1 MIVRS
6 TSGSLSVSCMKAFTP
21 TTSAFTGA
29 RVSGSATCR
38 RVRGARALGVSLLGL
53 CGLSLT
59 AAVAGLS
66 GCADPVLVDPIPD
79 GGTRADMDGGSNPGT
94 TIWTASPAVTAALIA
109 EGPSV
114 DARRR
119 WKRDPHYVQD
129 SAGLQYLFISGSDY
143 NTESWSVSYFTQ
155 QTGALSNSSTWTPA
169 IVGTANTWYS
179 GDITGPAARFTA
191 SEKTLYFAANVNPA
205 KPDPIR
211 PDYVFEIGRAPF
223 DGVSFKPTAAPVLS
237 VPPFTGSGPTDTP
250 TTPRPDAYGVMDPWI
265 LDDGGGQ
272 TVTMYYA
279 GLDCATGS
287 CKFQIFRTVS
297 TDGGLSFPPGAVV
310 YSGQANNPDEA
321 AGVAGPSVVVRN
333 GEYILTYT
341 AVKTAPARSRTA
353 IRAALATGT
362 VGVAVSTDGVT
373 FKNGGAP
380 GASAITRIGNYRE
393 QGCSSPS
400 LYLDVTGAVHSYFA
414 GYYNGAFGESYN
426 VATADWAQVK
436 Q

>member
-1 MIVRS
+1 M
-6 TSGSLSVSCMKAFTP
+6 SLM
-21 TTSAFTGA
+21 
-29 RVSGSATCR
+29 
-38 RVRGARALGVSLLGL
+38 GL
-53 CGLSLT
+53 CGLSLSALVT
-59 AAVAGLS
+59 AAS
-66 GCADPVLVDPIPD
+66 GCADPVIVDPIPD
-79 GGTRADMDGGSNPGT
+79 GGTRTDMDGGQDPGT
-94 TIWTASPAVTAALIA
+94 TIWTAAPAVTAAFPA

-143 NTESWSVSYFTQ
+143 NTESWSVSYYTQ
-155 QTGALSNSSTWTPA
+155 QGGALSNSSSWSPG

-191 SEKTLYFAANVNPA
+191 GEKTLFFAANVNPT

-223 DGVSFKPTAAPVLS
+223 DGVSYKPTATPVLS
-237 VPPFTGSGPTDTP
+237 VPPFTGSTANDTP

-297 TDGGLSFPPGAVV
+297 TDGGLSFPPGSVV

-341 AVKTAPARSRTA
+341 AVKTPPARSRTA

-362 VGVAVSTDGVT
+362 VGVAVSTDGIT
-373 FKNGGAP
+373 FKNGGTAGTP
-380 GASAITRIGNYRE
+380 AITRIGNYRE

-400 LYLDVTGAVHSYFA
+400 LYLDVTGALHSYFA

-426 VATADWAQVK
+426 VATADWTQVK

>member
-1 MIVRS
+1 M
-6 TSGSLSVSCMKAFTP
+6 
-21 TTSAFTGA
+21 
-29 RVSGSATCR
+29 
-38 RVRGARALGVSLLGL
+38 GL
-53 CGLSLT
+53 CGLSLS
-59 AAVAGLS
+59 ALVVGLAGLGGLG
-66 GCADPVLVDPIPD
+66 GCADPVIVDPIPD
-79 GGTRADMDGGSNPGT
+79 GGARSDMDGGQNPGS
-94 TIWTASPAVTAALIA
+94 TIWTAAPAVTAALIA

-129 SAGLQYLFISGSDY
+129 SSGLQYLFISGSDY
-143 NTESWSVSYFTQ
+143 NIESWSVSYFTQ
-155 QTGALSNSSTWTPA
+155 QTGAISNASSWTPA

-179 GDITGPAARFTA
+179 GDITGPAARFA
-191 SEKTLYFAANVNPA
+191 AGEKTLFFAANVNPT

-223 DGVSFKPTAAPVLS
+223 DGVSYKPTATPVLS

-279 GLDCATGS
+279 GLDCASGS

-297 TDGGLSFPPGAVV
+297 TDGGLSFPPGSVV

-341 AVKTAPARSRTA
+341 AVKTSPARSRTA
-353 IRAALATGT
+353 IRDALATGT
-362 VGVAVSTDGVT
+362 VGVAVSTDGIT

-400 LYLDVTGAVHSYFA
+400 LFLDVTGALHSYFA
-414 GYYNGAFGESYN
+414 GYYKGGLGESYN
-426 VATADWAQVK
+426 LATADWTKVQ